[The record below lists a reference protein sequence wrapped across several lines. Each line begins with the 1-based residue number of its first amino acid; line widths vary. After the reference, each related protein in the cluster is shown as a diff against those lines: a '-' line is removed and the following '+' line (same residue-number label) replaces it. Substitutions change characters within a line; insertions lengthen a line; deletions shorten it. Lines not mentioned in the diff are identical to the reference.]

1 MSDEQRRIVP
11 VILCG
16 GSGTRLWPL
25 SSPERPKQLL
35 PLIAPQ
41 TMLELTL
48 QRVRDRAIFSAPLIV
63 ASGHLAP
70 LIAEQPW
77 AADATIIA
85 EPMPRNTAPAVA
97 LALFNCDPGD
107 LLLVLPSD
115 HAIEEVEAFA
125 EAVQLGRQWAEK
137 GWFVTFGMKAERAE
151 TGYGYI
157 RRGSALASGV
167 AQADAFVEKPDLETA
182 ERFVAEGIY
191 DWNAGIFLFQAK
203 SMVAALEA
211 FVPDLEHA
219 CRAAVERQEEQGG
232 CRLPHPASFSRS
244 PAISLDYAVM
254 EKAERIAVVPVALG
268 WSDLGSWDSLFAAGA
283 TGPGGNLLT
292 GRVIAKEV
300 SGCLIRSDGPVVAA
314 LGIHDLVVVAAG
326 GAVLVIP
333 RGQGQRV
340 KELVEALENTP
351 AAAPQEA
358 SEPSDRQ

>member
-1 MSDEQRRIVP
+1 VSDEQRRIVP

-97 LALFNCDPGD
+97 LALFNCEPGD

-115 HAIEEVEAFA
+115 HAIEEVGAFA
-125 EAVQLGRQWAEK
+125 EAVQLGRQWAGK
-137 GWFVTFGMKAERAE
+137 GWFVTFGIKAERAE

-157 RRGSALASGV
+157 RRGSALAPGV

-182 ERFVAEGIY
+182 ER
-191 DWNAGIFLFQAK
+191 L
-203 SMVAALEA
+203 
-211 FVPDLEHA
+211 
-219 CRAAVERQEEQGG
+219 
-232 CRLPHPASFSRS
+232 RLRRH
-244 PAISLDYAVM
+244 I
-254 EKAERIAVVPVALG
+254 
-268 WSDLGSWDSLFAAGA
+268 
-283 TGPGGNLLT
+283 
-292 GRVIAKEV
+292 
-300 SGCLIRSDGPVVAA
+300 
-314 LGIHDLVVVAAG
+314 
-326 GAVLVIP
+326 
-333 RGQGQRV
+333 
-340 KELVEALENTP
+340 
-351 AAAPQEA
+351 
-358 SEPSDRQ
+358 

>member
-1 MSDEQRRIVP
+1 
-11 VILCG
+11 
-16 GSGTRLWPL
+16 
-25 SSPERPKQLL
+25 
-35 PLIAPQ
+35 
-41 TMLELTL
+41 
-48 QRVRDRAIFSAPLIV
+48 
-63 ASGHLAP
+63 
-70 LIAEQPW
+70 
-77 AADATIIA
+77 
-85 EPMPRNTAPAVA
+85 
-97 LALFNCDPGD
+97 
-107 LLLVLPSD
+107 
-115 HAIEEVEAFA
+115 
-125 EAVQLGRQWAEK
+125 
-137 GWFVTFGMKAERAE
+137 MKAERAE

-157 RRGSALASGV
+157 RRGSALAPGV

-182 ERFVAEGIY
+182 ERFVSEGIY

-268 WSDLGSWDSLFAAGA
+268 WSDLGSWDSLFEAGA

-314 LGIHDLVVVAAG
+314 LGISDLVVVAAG

-351 AAAPQEA
+351 AAAPQEG